1 MERREEAY
9 EFLETLA
16 PALYAHGIKI
26 HLDTLQNI
34 VHDRGV
40 NAIPQKSP
48 CQPNLLECSRLGTRF
63 QVPILYALTLL
74 ARVSQVETLC
84 PHRVSFAL
92 LRLMACR
99 AARVRSQAAG

>member
-1 MERREEAY
+1 MIPMERREEAY

-40 NAIPQKSP
+40 NYESGDDMGKVVCAASRYWEHKDPAI
-48 CQPNLLECSRLGTRF
+48 RHAIG
-63 QVPILYALTLL
+63 
-74 ARVSQVETLC
+74 
-84 PHRVSFAL
+84 HSFAL
-92 LRLMACR
+92 
-99 AARVRSQAAG
+99 